1 MKVLLVQDFLNKI
14 PAKYHAIIY
23 AIISIFCI
31 YIAGEA
37 SRIIAFFANDK
48 GINFPIRE
56 FINLVIILLF
66 AKIFFARENELV
78 TIKDFNLS
86 AIIIGAFCA
95 SFIVFGSWAIA
106 LFTRTISIASKSNFA
121 NITLFFSFI
130 ILFIHGFCE
139 EFIAQKFVRTKFV
152 KTYGRL
158 NGILLCALI
167 FPIIQFLQGYRSPIF
182 IIDSYL
188 IGLVFTILANR
199 FGYISAAAMHGIWT
213 WLELVLF
220 PEILTLKV
228 NQNNIWFSQSDTY
241 GSVSLLIICM
251 VLIFA
256 LSLFDIFG
264 YKNAHD
270 KKQH

>member
-1 MKVLLVQDFLNKI
+1 MQDFLNKI

-23 AIISIFCI
+23 AIISIFCV

-37 SRIIAFFANDK
+37 SKIIAFFANDK

-56 FINLVIILLF
+56 FINLALILVF
-66 AKIFFARENELV
+66 AKIFFAKNNDL
-78 TIKDFNLS
+78 ISPKDFNFI
-86 AIIIGAFCA
+86 AIIIGVFCA

-106 LFTRTISIASKSNFA
+106 LFTKTISIVPKSNFA
-121 NITLFFSFI
+121 NITLLFSAI

-139 EFIAQKFVRTKFV
+139 EFIAQKFVRTKLV
-152 KTYGRL
+152 ENYGRL

-167 FPIIQFLQGYRSPIF
+167 FPTIQFLQGYRSPIV

-188 IGLVFTILANR
+188 IGLIFTILANM
-199 FGYISAAAMHGIWT
+199 FGYIAAAALHGIWT

-228 NQNNIWFSQSDTY
+228 YQNNIWFSQNDTY
-241 GSVSLLIICM
+241 GSLSLLIICL

-256 LSLFDIFG
+256 LSFFDIFG
-264 YKNAHD
+264 YKSAHD

>member
-1 MKVLLVQDFLNKI
+1 MQDFLNKI

-23 AIISIFCI
+23 AIISIFCV

-37 SRIIAFFANDK
+37 SKIIAFFANDK

-56 FINLVIILLF
+56 FINLALILVF
-66 AKIFFARENELV
+66 AKIFFGKNDDL
-78 TIKDFNLS
+78 ISLKDFNFI
-86 AIIIGAFCA
+86 AILIGVFCA
-95 SFIVFGSWAIA
+95 LFIVFGSWVIA
-106 LFTRTISIASKSNFA
+106 FITKTISIVPKTNFA
-121 NITLFFSFI
+121 NITLLFSAI

-139 EFIAQKFVRTKFV
+139 EFIAQKFVRTKLV
-152 KTYGRL
+152 ENYGRL

-167 FPIIQFLQGYRSPIF
+167 FPTIQFLQGYRSPIF

-199 FGYISAAAMHGIWT
+199 FGYIAAAALHGIWT

-228 NQNNIWFSQSDTY
+228 NQTNIWFSQNDTY
-241 GSVSLLIICM
+241 GSVSLLIICL